1 MTTLETTAAPP
12 VHTPGRAQGVL
23 LSLVSL
29 CAVAAA
35 ILLTP
40 VLPAMVAHYEPT
52 TANAEA
58 KVLFAMA
65 VPALVL
71 AICASFIGGLLDRY
85 GRKKILVLGLI
96 LYGLLGI
103 LPGLVVVDINT
114 LILLRV
120 GLGACE
126 AAIMT
131 AASTMIGDYWF
142 GEERRKWFV
151 TQSIVLSVVAIFVI
165 PLGGALGEISWN
177 APFWGYGLFLIAAPL
192 AMRLLHEPAKHE
204 KEPPAGAFPWA
215 AVLGLY
221 LFGFVLA
228 VLVVMVPIQLPFIF
242 TERGINST
250 LLIGLSAGTHS
261 VGVLIGSVYFKY
273 RAASSFKQNLA
284 GAFAVAG
291 LGIALL
297 VGDGSIWMSILGA
310 FTTGLGVGFLM
321 PCLISQVQSHLQ
333 FEQRGRGVG
342 RFHTFFFIGNFTSP
356 LLVLATASV
365 VGGLSMALY
374 VMAGL
379 AFTCTVLGLS
389 LVRQGSAGE
398 VAVVAH

>member
-1 MTTLETTAAPP
+1 MTASETLNGPDR
-12 VHTPGRAQGVL
+12 HPGAKQGVL

-29 CAVAAA
+29 CAVTAA

-40 VLPAMVAHYEPT
+40 VLPAMVAHYAPAT
-52 TANAEA
+52 PNAEA
-58 KVLFAMA
+58 KVLFAMS

-71 AICASFIGGLLDRY
+71 AICASFVGGLLDRF
-85 GRKKILVLGLI
+85 GRKKILVIGLT
-96 LYGLLGI
+96 LYGILGV
-103 LPGLVVVDINT
+103 LPGIIEVRIET
-114 LILLRV
+114 LIGLRV

-131 AASTMIGDYWF
+131 AASTLIGDYWF

-177 APFWGYGLFLIAAPL
+177 APFWGYGVFLIAVPFAI
-192 AMRLLHEPAKHE
+192 RWLHEPEKHE
-204 KEPPAGAFPWA
+204 KEPPAGAFPWG

-221 LFGFVLA
+221 VFGFVLA
-228 VLVVMVPIQLPFIF
+228 LLIVMVPIQLPFIF
-242 TERGINST
+242 TERGIDST

-261 VGVLIGSVYFKY
+261 VGVLIGSIVFKP
-273 RAASSFKQNLA
+273 RAAKSFKVNL
-284 GAFAVAG
+284 GVAFAFAALG
-291 LGIALL
+291 LVLL
-297 VGDGSIWMSILGA
+297 VGNGTTWMSILGA

-321 PCLISQVQSHLQ
+321 PCLISQIQSHLK

-342 RFHTFFFIGNFTSP
+342 RFHTFFFIGNFSSP
-356 LLVLATASV
+356 LVVLAVAGM
-365 VGGLSMALY
+365 VGGLSTALY

-379 AFTCTVLGLS
+379 ALACTFCGFV
-389 LVRQGSAGE
+389 LVRQESAADGLA
-398 VAVVAH
+398 VAQ